1 MQFIFGLEACCCRT
15 NDLERIQICV
25 VWYSYCVSARESRM
39 TGDCCRAEGIQPG
52 LYIDAYARIHICT
65 LI

>member
-1 MQFIFGLEACCCRT
+1 MQFIFALEACRCRT

-25 VWYSYCVSARESRM
+25 VYCVSARESRM
-39 TGDCCRAEGIQPG
+39 TGDCCRAEGIQQG